1 MDLAA
6 VHLVV
11 VAHPEGGDIL
21 TMRYFYFTLKSDLL
35 YFFMHIVQLMT
46 GMILEVIMYGAIIIV
61 FSFSA
66 WMCVDAAKQDR
77 FWWIV
82 IILGVPIIGPA
93 VYYFTEKK
101 HDYAKAK
108 SHHIHD
114 SETEAQHETSHE
126 HHEHHRKEDIEPA
139 IILATVSHE
148 NKKGV
153 KGEEKENLIKEVEV
167 KEIV

>member
-1 MDLAA
+1 MSLI
-6 VHLVV
+6 
-11 VAHPEGGDIL
+11 GFITGIL
-21 TMRYFYFTLKSDLL
+21 
-35 YFFMHIVQLMT
+35 
-46 GMILEVIMYGAIIIV
+46 LEIITYGAFIVV
-61 FSFSA
+61 FSFMA
-66 WMCVDAAKQDR
+66 WMAVDAGKQDR
-77 FWWIV
+77 FWWV
-82 IILGVPIIGPA
+82 VMIIGVPFVGSA

-101 HDYAKAK
+101 HEYAKAK